1 MMEKKR
7 LADALREL
15 SANVTEKSTVEK
27 DDYDDV
33 VKKIKQEEW
42 RKLKLDND
50 AKEGENRGDSQDR
63 DQRKL
68 FAEKIFTFVS
78 LYMFSVFFILVLCGS
93 PSNFH
98 LSDTVLVTLLGTTTA
113 NVIGI
118 LIIVVT
124 YLFSRKKK

>member
-1 MMEKKR
+1 MEKKR

-93 PSNFH
+93 PSNFQ